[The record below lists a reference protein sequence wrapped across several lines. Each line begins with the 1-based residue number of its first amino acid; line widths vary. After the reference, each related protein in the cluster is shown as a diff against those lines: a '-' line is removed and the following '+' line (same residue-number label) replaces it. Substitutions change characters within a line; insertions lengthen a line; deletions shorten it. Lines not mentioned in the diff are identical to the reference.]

1 MSFSKVAT
9 LPDSIKGSTMGFDE
23 LGVGADS
30 REFFRK
36 RNSDIGK
43 LITQIRKRQCLFY
56 YTVQRLNL
64 VDKRI
69 RQQTDKFILMEKTK
83 DEGRFILRMVDGSDH
98 GLLFKTIFNG
108 KPFFNMYDTN
118 EIIELDNK
126 EDDF

>member
-1 MSFSKVAT
+1 
-9 LPDSIKGSTMGFDE
+9 MGFDE

-36 RNSDIGK
+36 RNNDIGK

-83 DEGRFILRMVDGSDH
+83 EEGKFILRMVDGSDH

-118 EIIELDNK
+118 EIIELDDK